1 MAYTEVSFDE
11 ASDFIAAAGFS
22 GLLAIEKLSGGWCN
36 SNYALSLGDG
46 RKLVLKIWDGRT
58 LEEVE
63 HLLKVTSYLS
73 DNGVP
78 TPSPIAFDDGGLMRI
93 RDGLAWT
100 LLPFVEGEWLEPTP
114 SSLRS
119 LGRAQALLHGVEAPD
134 FLGGDFSMGHKL
146 FEEMFSMADESGEW
160 TDFLTMLKS
169 ESDVLRE
176 RIGDL
181 PRGVIHGDLFPDN
194 VIGSDGEVTAMLDFE
209 EVCHDILAFDLV
221 MTFVGFG
228 WEDGEPVAERWNSIL
243 DGYQSIRELGDD
255 EIAALPDLHRLATL
269 SIAAW
274 RYWQFVINMPGSE
287 HTDRYLEMTE
297 RLAKRLPF

>member
-11 ASDFIAAAGFS
+11 ASDFIATAGFS
-22 GLLAIEKLSGGWCN
+22 DLLGIEKLSGGWCN
-36 SNYALSLGDG
+36 SNYALSLEDG

-119 LGRAQALLHGVEAPD
+119 LGRAQARLHEVEAPD

-146 FEEMFSMADESGEW
+146 FEEMFSIADESGEW

-169 ESDVLRE
+169 ESDALRE

-228 WEDGEPVAERWNSIL
+228 WEDGEPVAERWDSIL
-243 DGYQSIRELGDD
+243 DGYQSVRMLGDD
-255 EIAALPDLHRLATL
+255 EIDALPDLHRLATL

-274 RYWQFVINMPGSE
+274 RYWQFVINMPDSE
-287 HTDRYLEMTE
+287 HADRYLEMTN
-297 RLAKRLPF
+297 RLDKRLPF

>member
-1 MAYTEVSFDE
+1 
-11 ASDFIAAAGFS
+11 
-22 GLLAIEKLSGGWCN
+22 
-36 SNYALSLGDG
+36 
-46 RKLVLKIWDGRT
+46 
-58 LEEVE
+58 
-63 HLLKVTSYLS
+63 
-73 DNGVP
+73 
-78 TPSPIAFDDGGLMRI
+78 MRI

-114 SSLRS
+114 SSLHS

-160 TDFLTMLKS
+160 TEFLTMLKS
-169 ESDVLRE
+169 ESDALRE

-228 WEDGEPVAERWNSIL
+228 WEDGEPVAERWGSIL

-255 EIAALPDLHRLATL
+255 EIDALPDLHRLATL

-274 RYWQFVINMPGSE
+274 RYWQFVINMPGTE
-287 HTDRYLEMTE
+287 HADRYLEMTD
-297 RLAKRLPF
+297 RLDKQLPF